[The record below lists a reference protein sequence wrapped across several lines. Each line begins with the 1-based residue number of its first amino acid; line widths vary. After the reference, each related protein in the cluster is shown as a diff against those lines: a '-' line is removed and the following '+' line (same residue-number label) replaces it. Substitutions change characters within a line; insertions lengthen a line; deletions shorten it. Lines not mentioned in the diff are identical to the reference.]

1 MSKPNHVWNS
11 SFKPKKKNRGLLR
24 KTLRTNRNKMNNDL
38 SKAWEFNKSLNS
50 NDVWYKMCSLVE
62 VSQTDFNTI
71 IVFDVIFCFIQHNIY
86 SMLTHNSILM
96 TLKWW
101 HSHRLLYQIPI
112 AFRRSDKFLC
122 MRFVMLINSHKTYGD
137 GWHEML

>member
-1 MSKPNHVWNS
+1 MFETAASNQK
-11 SFKPKKKNRGLLR
+11 R
-24 KTLRTNRNKMNNDL
+24 KTGGFWGKPREQIEKKMNNDL

-62 VSQTDFNTI
+62 VSQSDFNTI
-71 IVFDVIFCFIQHNIY
+71 IVFDVIFCFIQHDIY
-86 SMLTHNSILM
+86 SILM